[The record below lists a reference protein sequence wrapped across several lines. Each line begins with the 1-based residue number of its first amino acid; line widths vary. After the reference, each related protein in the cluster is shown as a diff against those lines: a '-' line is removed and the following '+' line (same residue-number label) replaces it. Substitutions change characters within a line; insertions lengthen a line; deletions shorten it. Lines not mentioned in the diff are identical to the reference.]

1 MSICRDI
8 VGRLRREPCGSAQ
21 GRSRSAACDYRSRK
35 FGNCARGSVVLM
47 VRLSMSKTIFW
58 ASALCEVAAVP
69 MLADQ
74 WSKSFS
80 VGAAPE
86 LRIETSDAN
95 VTLRA
100 ADVKTIEARVYTSGW
115 RIGPGDVHVMDH
127 QTGDRVEIE
136 VKVPTLHFNL
146 GNRWVK
152 IEVQVP
158 NATKADVHTGDGN
171 IRADGLRGQT
181 RLVTHD
187 GNIDGEG
194 FDGALEA
201 TSGDG
206 NIRVHGKFSG
216 LNLRSGDGNIDA
228 EVAAGSHMATGWMV
242 HTGDGHITV
251 DLPLTTDGGIHED
264 SVSGKLN
271 GGGQVLTVRTG
282 DGSVH
287 LTRL

>member
-1 MSICRDI
+1 M
-8 VGRLRREPCGSAQ
+8 
-21 GRSRSAACDYRSRK
+21 
-35 FGNCARGSVVLM
+35 F
-47 VRLSMSKTIFW
+47 KTIFW
-58 ASALCEVAAVP
+58 AAALCAVAAFP

-74 WSKSFS
+74 WSKTFN

-100 ADVKTIEARVYTSGW
+100 ANVSTIEAKVYTSGW
-115 RIGPGDVHVMDH
+115 RIGPGDVHVMEH

-136 VKVPTLHFNL
+136 VKVPPVHFNL

-158 NATKADVHTGDGN
+158 KATRADVHTGDGN
-171 IRADGLRGQT
+171 IRADGLHGQT

-194 FDGALEA
+194 FEA

-206 NIRVHGKFSG
+206 NIRVRGKFSG

-242 HTGDGHITV
+242 HTGDGGVTLRLPDGFAANLDAHTGDGHITV

-271 GGGQVLTVRTG
+271 GGGPVLTVRTG

>member
-1 MSICRDI
+1 M
-8 VGRLRREPCGSAQ
+8 
-21 GRSRSAACDYRSRK
+21 Y
-35 FGNCARGSVVLM
+35 
-47 VRLSMSKTIFW
+47 KTISLVF
-58 ASALCEVAAVP
+58 ALFVAMALPVR
-69 MLADQ
+69 ADQ
-74 WSKSFS
+74 WSKSFH

-100 ADVKTIEARVYTSGW
+100 ANVSTIEARVSTSGW
-115 RIGPGDVHVMDH
+115 RIGPGDVHVNDH

-136 VKVPTLHFNL
+136 VKVPTIHFSW
-146 GNRWVK
+146 GNRWIK
-152 IEVQVP
+152 IEVTVP
-158 NATKADVHTGDGN
+158 NTTKADVHTGDGN
-171 IRADGLRGQT
+171 IRADGLRGVT

-187 GNIDGEG
+187 GNIDGDG

-228 EVAAGSHMATGWMV
+228 EVAPGSHMAASWTV
-242 HTGDGHITV
+242 HTGDGGVTLRLPDGFAANLDAHTGDGRITV
-251 DLPLTTDGGIHED
+251 DLPLTTEGGIHD
-264 SVSGKLN
+264 NQISGKLN
-271 GGGQVLTVRTG
+271 GGGNTLTVHTG

>member
-1 MSICRDI
+1 M
-8 VGRLRREPCGSAQ
+8 
-21 GRSRSAACDYRSRK
+21 
-35 FGNCARGSVVLM
+35 F
-47 VRLSMSKTIFW
+47 KTIFW
-58 ASALCEVAAVP
+58 AAALCAVAAFP

-74 WSKSFS
+74 WSKTFN

-100 ADVKTIEARVYTSGW
+100 ANVSTIEAKVYTSGW
-115 RIGPGDVHVMDH
+115 RIGPGDVHVMEH

-136 VKVPTLHFNL
+136 VKVPPVHFNL

-158 NATKADVHTGDGN
+158 RATKADVHTGDGN
-171 IRADGLRGQT
+171 IRADGLHGQT
-181 RLVTHD
+181 RLGTHD

-194 FDGALEA
+194 FEGALEA
-201 TSGDG
+201 NSGDG
-206 NIRVHGKFSG
+206 NIRVRGKFSG

-242 HTGDGHITV
+242 HTGDGGVTLRLPDGFAANLDAHTGDGHITV

-271 GGGQVLTVRTG
+271 GGGPVLTVRTG

>member
-1 MSICRDI
+1 M
-8 VGRLRREPCGSAQ
+8 
-21 GRSRSAACDYRSRK
+21 
-35 FGNCARGSVVLM
+35 F
-47 VRLSMSKTIFW
+47 KTIFW
-58 ASALCEVAAVP
+58 TAALCTVAAFP
-69 MLADQ
+69 ALADQ

-100 ADVKTIEARVYTSGW
+100 ANVNTIEARVYTSGW

-136 VKVPTLHFNL
+136 VKVPTVHFNL

-158 NATKADVHTGDGN
+158 NATKANVHTGDGN
-171 IRADGLRGQT
+171 IRADGLRGET

-206 NIRVHGKFSG
+206 NIRVRGKFSG

-228 EVAAGSHMATGWMV
+228 EVAPGSHMASGWMV
-242 HTGDGHITV
+242 HTGDGGVTLRLPDGFAANLDAHTGDGRITV
-251 DLPLTTDGGIHED
+251 DLPLTTEGGIHED

-271 GGGQVLTVRTG
+271 GGGPVLTVRTG

-287 LTRL
+287 LARL